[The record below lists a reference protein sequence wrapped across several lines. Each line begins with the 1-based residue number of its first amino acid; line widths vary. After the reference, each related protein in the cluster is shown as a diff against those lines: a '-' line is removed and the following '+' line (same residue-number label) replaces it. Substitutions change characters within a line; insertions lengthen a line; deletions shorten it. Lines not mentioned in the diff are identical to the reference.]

1 MKIILAVD
9 ENWGIGK
16 GNEMLFHLS
25 TDLKHFK
32 EETIHNIV
40 IMGRNTYESMG
51 SGLTDRENIVLSRNT
66 DYRLDDAKVFNDYK
80 EVLSFV
86 ENSPNEA
93 YVIGGSQT
101 VDIFLPFCNEAI
113 ITKIKAKKD
122 ADTYLHN
129 FDQDKDFKLVS
140 ESQNHEENGIHFSYV
155 TYRRK
160 KWTKQKFL

>member
-51 SGLTDRENIVLSRNT
+51 GGLTDRENIVLSRNT
-66 DYRLDDAKVFNDYK
+66 DYRLDDAKVFSDYK

-86 ENSPNEA
+86 ENSPKEA
-93 YVIGGSQT
+93 YVIGGSQI

-113 ITKIKAKKD
+113 ITKIYASRD

-129 FDQDKDFKLVS
+129 FDKDNNFEIINKS
-140 ESQNHEENGIHFSYV
+140 GINKENEIKFEYI

-160 KWTKQKFL
+160 

>member
-51 SGLTDRENIVLSRNT
+51 GGLTDRKNIVLSRNT

-86 ENSPNEA
+86 ENSPKEA
-93 YVIGGSQT
+93 YVIGGSQII
-101 VDIFLPFCNEAI
+101 DIFLPFCNEAI
-113 ITKIKAKKD
+113 ITKIYASRD

-129 FDQDKDFKLVS
+129 FDKDNNFEIINKS
-140 ESQNHEENGIHFSYV
+140 GINKENGIKFEYI

-160 KWTKQKFL
+160 

>member
-93 YVIGGSQT
+93 YVIGGSQI

-113 ITKIKAKKD
+113 ITKIYASRD

-129 FDQDKDFKLVS
+129 FDKDNNFEIINKS
-140 ESQNHEENGIHFSYV
+140 GINKENGIKFEYI

-160 KWTKQKFL
+160 

>member
-51 SGLTDRENIVLSRNT
+51 GGLTDRKNIVLSRNT

-86 ENSPNEA
+86 ENSPKEA
-93 YVIGGSQT
+93 YVIGGSQI

-113 ITKIKAKKD
+113 ITKIYASRD

-129 FDQDKDFKLVS
+129 FDKDNNFEIINKS
-140 ESQNHEENGIHFSYV
+140 GTNQENGIKFEYI

-160 KWTKQKFL
+160 

>member
-9 ENWGIGK
+9 ENRGIGK

-86 ENSPNEA
+86 ENSPKET
-93 YVIGGSQT
+93 YVIGGSQI
-101 VDIFLPFCNEAI
+101 VDVFLPFCNEAI
-113 ITKIKAKKD
+113 ITKIYESRD

-129 FDQDKDFKLVS
+129 FDKDNNFEIINKS
-140 ESQNHEENGIHFSYV
+140 GINKENGIKFEYI

-160 KWTKQKFL
+160 

>member
-51 SGLTDRENIVLSRNT
+51 GGLTDRKNIVLSRNT

-86 ENSPNEA
+86 ENSPKEA
-93 YVIGGSQT
+93 YVIGGSQI
-101 VDIFLPFCNEAI
+101 VDILLPFCNEAI
-113 ITKIKAKKD
+113 ITKIYASRD

-129 FDQDKDFKLVS
+129 FDKDNNFEIINKS
-140 ESQNHEENGIHFSYV
+140 GTNKENGIKFEYI

-160 KWTKQKFL
+160 

>member
-9 ENWGIGK
+9 ENRGIGK

-93 YVIGGSQT
+93 YVIGGSQI

-113 ITKIKAKKD
+113 ITKIYASRD

-129 FDQDKDFKLVS
+129 FDKDNNFEIINKS
-140 ESQNHEENGIHFSYV
+140 GINKENGIKFEYI

-160 KWTKQKFL
+160 

>member
-16 GNEMLFHLS
+16 DNEMLFHLS

-51 SGLTDRENIVLSRNT
+51 GGLTDRKNIVLSRNT

-86 ENSPNEA
+86 ENSPKEA
-93 YVIGGSQT
+93 YVIGGSQII
-101 VDIFLPFCNEAI
+101 DIFLPFCNEAI
-113 ITKIKAKKD
+113 ITKIYASRD

-129 FDQDKDFKLVS
+129 FDKDNNFEIINKS
-140 ESQNHEENGIHFSYV
+140 GINKENEIKFEYI

-160 KWTKQKFL
+160 

>member
-51 SGLTDRENIVLSRNT
+51 GGLTDRENIVLSRNT
-66 DYRLDDAKVFNDYK
+66 DYRIDDAKVFSDYK

-86 ENSPNEA
+86 ENSPKEA
-93 YVIGGSQT
+93 YVIGGSQI

-113 ITKIKAKKD
+113 ITKIYASRD

-129 FDQDKDFKLVS
+129 FDKDNNFEIINKS
-140 ESQNHEENGIHFSYV
+140 GINKENEIKFEYI

-160 KWTKQKFL
+160 

>member
-51 SGLTDRENIVLSRNT
+51 GGLTDRKNIVLSRNT

-93 YVIGGSQT
+93 YVIGGSQI

-113 ITKIKAKKD
+113 ITKIYASRD
-122 ADTYLHN
+122 ADTYIHN
-129 FDQDKDFKLVS
+129 FDKDNNFEIINKS
-140 ESQNHEENGIHFSYV
+140 GINKENGIKFEYI

-160 KWTKQKFL
+160 

>member
-86 ENSPNEA
+86 ENSSNEA
-93 YVIGGSQT
+93 YVIGGSQI

-113 ITKIKAKKD
+113 ITKIYASRD

-129 FDQDKDFKLVS
+129 FDKDNNFEIINKS
-140 ESQNHEENGIHFSYV
+140 GINKENGIKFEYI

-160 KWTKQKFL
+160 

>member
-9 ENWGIGK
+9 ENRGIGK

-25 TDLKHFK
+25 TDLKHFR
-32 EETIHNIV
+32 EETIHNTV

-51 SGLTDRENIVLSRNT
+51 SALVHRENIVLSRDT
-66 DYRLDDAKVFNDYK
+66 DYKLEDAKVFNDYK

-93 YVIGGSQT
+93 YVIGGSQII
-101 VDIFLPFCNEAI
+101 DIFLPFCNEAI
-113 ITKIKAKKD
+113 ITKIYASRD

-129 FDQDKDFKLVS
+129 FDKDNNFEIINKS
-140 ESQNHEENGIHFSYV
+140 GINKENGIKFEYI

-160 KWTKQKFL
+160 

>member
-51 SGLTDRENIVLSRNT
+51 GGLTDRKNIVLSRNT

-86 ENSPNEA
+86 ENSPKEA
-93 YVIGGSQT
+93 YVIGGSQI

-113 ITKIKAKKD
+113 ITKIYASRD

-129 FDQDKDFKLVS
+129 FDKDNNFEIINKS
-140 ESQNHEENGIHFSYV
+140 GINKENGIKFEYI

-160 KWTKQKFL
+160 

>member
-86 ENSPNEA
+86 ENNPKEA
-93 YVIGGSQT
+93 YVIGGSQI

-113 ITKIKAKKD
+113 ITKIYASRD

-129 FDQDKDFKLVS
+129 FDKDNNFEIINKS
-140 ESQNHEENGIHFSYV
+140 GINKENGIKFEYI

-160 KWTKQKFL
+160 

>member
-51 SGLTDRENIVLSRNT
+51 GGLTDRENIVLSRNT

-86 ENSPNEA
+86 ENSPKEA
-93 YVIGGSQT
+93 YVIGGSQI

-113 ITKIKAKKD
+113 ITKIYASRD

-129 FDQDKDFKLVS
+129 FDKDNNFEIINKS
-140 ESQNHEENGIHFSYV
+140 GINKENGIKFEYI

-160 KWTKQKFL
+160 

>member
-16 GNEMLFHLS
+16 DNEMLFHLS

-51 SGLTDRENIVLSRNT
+51 GGLTDRKNIVLSRNT

-86 ENSPNEA
+86 ENSPKEA
-93 YVIGGSQT
+93 YVIGGSQII
-101 VDIFLPFCNEAI
+101 DIFLPFCNEAI
-113 ITKIKAKKD
+113 ITKIYASRD

-129 FDQDKDFKLVS
+129 FDKDNNFEIINKS
-140 ESQNHEENGIHFSYV
+140 GTNKENGIKFEYI

-160 KWTKQKFL
+160 

>member
-51 SGLTDRENIVLSRNT
+51 GGLTDRKNIVLSRNT

-113 ITKIKAKKD
+113 ITKIYASRD

-129 FDQDKDFKLVS
+129 FDKDNNFEIINKS
-140 ESQNHEENGIHFSYV
+140 GINKENGIKFEYI

-160 KWTKQKFL
+160 

>member
-51 SGLTDRENIVLSRNT
+51 GGLTDRKNIVLSRNT
-66 DYRLDDAKVFNDYK
+66 DYRLDDAKVCNDYK

-86 ENSPNEA
+86 ENSPKEA
-93 YVIGGSQT
+93 YVIGGSQI

-113 ITKIKAKKD
+113 ITKIYASRD

-129 FDQDKDFKLVS
+129 FDKDNNFEIINKS
-140 ESQNHEENGIHFSYV
+140 GTNKENGIKFEYI

-160 KWTKQKFL
+160 

>member
-9 ENWGIGK
+9 ENWGIGN

-86 ENSPNEA
+86 ENSPKEA
-93 YVIGGSQT
+93 YVIGGSQI

-113 ITKIKAKKD
+113 ITKIYASRD

-129 FDQDKDFKLVS
+129 FDKDNNFEIINKS
-140 ESQNHEENGIHFSYV
+140 GINKENGIKFEYI

-160 KWTKQKFL
+160 

>member
-86 ENSPNEA
+86 ENSPIEA
-93 YVIGGSQT
+93 YVIGGSQI

-113 ITKIKAKKD
+113 ITKIYASRD

-129 FDQDKDFKLVS
+129 FDKDNNFEIINKS
-140 ESQNHEENGIHFSYV
+140 GINKENGIKFEYI

-160 KWTKQKFL
+160 

>member
-51 SGLTDRENIVLSRNT
+51 GGLTDRENIVLSRNT
-66 DYRLDDAKVFNDYK
+66 DYRLDDAKVFSDYK

-86 ENSPNEA
+86 ENSPKEA
-93 YVIGGSQT
+93 YVIGGSQI
-101 VDIFLPFCNEAI
+101 VDIFLPFCNETI
-113 ITKIKAKKD
+113 ITKIYASRD

-129 FDQDKDFKLVS
+129 FDKDNNFEIINKS
-140 ESQNHEENGIHFSYV
+140 GINKENEIKFEYI

-160 KWTKQKFL
+160 

>member
-16 GNEMLFHLS
+16 GNEILFHLS

-51 SGLTDRENIVLSRNT
+51 GGLTDRKNIVLSRNT

-86 ENSPNEA
+86 ENSPKEA
-93 YVIGGSQT
+93 YVIGGSQI

-113 ITKIKAKKD
+113 ITKIYASRD

-129 FDQDKDFKLVS
+129 FDKDNNFEIINKS
-140 ESQNHEENGIHFSYV
+140 GTNKENGIKFEYI

-160 KWTKQKFL
+160 

>member
-113 ITKIKAKKD
+113 ITKIYASRD

-129 FDQDKDFKLVS
+129 FDKDNNFEIINKS
-140 ESQNHEENGIHFSYV
+140 GINKENGIKFEYI

-160 KWTKQKFL
+160 

>member
-51 SGLTDRENIVLSRNT
+51 GGLTDRENIVLSRNT

-86 ENSPNEA
+86 ENSPKEA
-93 YVIGGSQT
+93 YVIGGSQI

-113 ITKIKAKKD
+113 ITKIYASRD

-129 FDQDKDFKLVS
+129 FDKDNNFEIINKS
-140 ESQNHEENGIHFSYV
+140 GINKENEIKFEYI

-160 KWTKQKFL
+160 

>member
-51 SGLTDRENIVLSRNT
+51 GGLIDRENIVLSRNT

-86 ENSPNEA
+86 ENSPKEA
-93 YVIGGSQT
+93 YVIGGSQII
-101 VDIFLPFCNEAI
+101 DIFLPFCNEAI
-113 ITKIKAKKD
+113 ITKIYASRD

-129 FDQDKDFKLVS
+129 FDKDNNFEIINKS
-140 ESQNHEENGIHFSYV
+140 GINKENGIKFEYI

-160 KWTKQKFL
+160 

>member
-113 ITKIKAKKD
+113 ITKIYERRD

-129 FDQDKDFKLVS
+129 FDKDNNFEIINKS
-140 ESQNHEENGIHFSYV
+140 GTNKENGIKFEYI

-160 KWTKQKFL
+160 

>member
-25 TDLKHFK
+25 TDLKHFR

-51 SGLTDRENIVLSRNT
+51 GGLTDRKNIVLSRNT

-86 ENSPNEA
+86 ENSPKET
-93 YVIGGSQT
+93 YVIGGSQI

-113 ITKIKAKKD
+113 ITKIYASRD

-129 FDQDKDFKLVS
+129 FDKDNNFEIINKS
-140 ESQNHEENGIHFSYV
+140 GTNKENGIKFEYI

-160 KWTKQKFL
+160 

>member
-51 SGLTDRENIVLSRNT
+51 GGLTDRKNIVISRNT

-86 ENSPNEA
+86 ENSPKEA
-93 YVIGGSQT
+93 YVIGGSQI

-113 ITKIKAKKD
+113 ITKIYASRD

-129 FDQDKDFKLVS
+129 FDKDNNFEIINKS
-140 ESQNHEENGIHFSYV
+140 GINKENGIKFEYI

-160 KWTKQKFL
+160 

>member
-51 SGLTDRENIVLSRNT
+51 GGLTDRKNIVLSRNT

-93 YVIGGSQT
+93 YVIGGSQI

-113 ITKIKAKKD
+113 ITKIYERRD

-129 FDQDKDFKLVS
+129 FDKDNNFEIINKS
-140 ESQNHEENGIHFSYV
+140 GINKENGIKFEYI

-160 KWTKQKFL
+160 

>member
-9 ENWGIGK
+9 ENRGIGK

-86 ENSPNEA
+86 ENSPKET
-93 YVIGGSQT
+93 YVIGGSQI
-101 VDIFLPFCNEAI
+101 VDVFLLFCNEAI
-113 ITKIKAKKD
+113 ITKIYESRD

-129 FDQDKDFKLVS
+129 FDKDNNFEIINKS
-140 ESQNHEENGIHFSYV
+140 GINKENGIKFEYI

-160 KWTKQKFL
+160 

>member
-9 ENWGIGK
+9 ENRGIGK

-86 ENSPNEA
+86 ENSPKET
-93 YVIGGSQT
+93 YVIGGSQI
-101 VDIFLPFCNEAI
+101 VDVFLPFCNEAI
-113 ITKIKAKKD
+113 ITKIYASRD

-129 FDQDKDFKLVS
+129 FDKDNNFEIINKS
-140 ESQNHEENGIHFSYV
+140 GINKENGIKFEYI

-160 KWTKQKFL
+160 

>member
-16 GNEMLFHLS
+16 DNEMLFHLS

-51 SGLTDRENIVLSRNT
+51 GGLTDRKNIVLSRNT

-86 ENSPNEA
+86 ENSPKEA
-93 YVIGGSQT
+93 YVIGGSQI

-113 ITKIKAKKD
+113 ITKIYASRD

-129 FDQDKDFKLVS
+129 FDKDNNFEIINKS
-140 ESQNHEENGIHFSYV
+140 GTNKENGIKFEYI

-160 KWTKQKFL
+160 

>member
-9 ENWGIGK
+9 ENRGIGK

-32 EETIHNIV
+32 EKTIHNIV

-86 ENSPNEA
+86 ENSPKET
-93 YVIGGSQT
+93 YVIGGSQI
-101 VDIFLPFCNEAI
+101 VDVFLPFCNEAI
-113 ITKIKAKKD
+113 ITKIYASRD

-129 FDQDKDFKLVS
+129 FDKDNNFEIINKS
-140 ESQNHEENGIHFSYV
+140 GINKENGIKFEYI

-160 KWTKQKFL
+160 

>member
-51 SGLTDRENIVLSRNT
+51 GGLTDRKNIVLSRNT

-86 ENSPNEA
+86 ENSPKEA
-93 YVIGGSQT
+93 YVIGGSQI

-113 ITKIKAKKD
+113 ITKIYASRD

-129 FDQDKDFKLVS
+129 FDKDNNFEIINKS
-140 ESQNHEENGIHFSYV
+140 GTNKENGIKFEYI

-160 KWTKQKFL
+160 

>member
-51 SGLTDRENIVLSRNT
+51 GGLTDRENIVLSRNT
-66 DYRLDDAKVFNDYK
+66 DYRLDDAKVFSDYK

-86 ENSPNEA
+86 ENSPKEA
-93 YVIGGSQT
+93 YVIGGSQI
-101 VDIFLPFCNEAI
+101 VDIFLPFCNESI
-113 ITKIKAKKD
+113 ITKIYASRD

-129 FDQDKDFKLVS
+129 FDKDNNFEIINKS
-140 ESQNHEENGIHFSYV
+140 GINKETEIKFEYI

-160 KWTKQKFL
+160 

>member
-40 IMGRNTYESMG
+40 IMGRNRYESMG
-51 SGLTDRENIVLSRNT
+51 GGLTDRKNIVLSRNT
-66 DYRLDDAKVFNDYK
+66 DYKLDDAKVFNDYK

-86 ENSPNEA
+86 ENSPKEA
-93 YVIGGSQT
+93 YVIGGSQI

-113 ITKIKAKKD
+113 ITKIYASRD

-129 FDQDKDFKLVS
+129 FDKDNNFEIINKS
-140 ESQNHEENGIHFSYV
+140 GTNKENGIKFEYI

-160 KWTKQKFL
+160 

>member
-9 ENWGIGK
+9 ENRGIGK

-86 ENSPNEA
+86 ENSPKET
-93 YVIGGSQT
+93 YVIGGSQI
-101 VDIFLPFCNEAI
+101 VDVFLPFCNEAI
-113 ITKIKAKKD
+113 ITKIYESRD
-122 ADTYLHN
+122 ADTYLNN
-129 FDQDKDFKLVS
+129 FDKDNNFEIINKS
-140 ESQNHEENGIHFSYV
+140 GINKENGIKFEYI

-160 KWTKQKFL
+160 

>member
-51 SGLTDRENIVLSRNT
+51 GGLTDRKNIVLSRNT

-93 YVIGGSQT
+93 YVIGGSQI

-113 ITKIKAKKD
+113 ITKIYASRD

-129 FDQDKDFKLVS
+129 FDKDNNFEIINKS
-140 ESQNHEENGIHFSYV
+140 GINKENGIKFEYI

-160 KWTKQKFL
+160 

>member
-51 SGLTDRENIVLSRNT
+51 GGLTDRKNIVLSRNT

-86 ENSPNEA
+86 ENSPKEA
-93 YVIGGSQT
+93 YVIGGSQII
-101 VDIFLPFCNEAI
+101 DIFLPFCNEAI
-113 ITKIKAKKD
+113 ITKIYASRD

-129 FDQDKDFKLVS
+129 FDKDNNFEIINKS
-140 ESQNHEENGIHFSYV
+140 GTNKENGIKFEYI

-160 KWTKQKFL
+160 

>member
-51 SGLTDRENIVLSRNT
+51 GGLTDRKNIVLSRNT
-66 DYRLDDAKVFNDYK
+66 DYKLDDAKVFNDYK

-86 ENSPNEA
+86 ENSPKEA
-93 YVIGGSQT
+93 YVIGGSQI

-113 ITKIKAKKD
+113 ITKIYASRD

-129 FDQDKDFKLVS
+129 FDKDNNFEIINKS
-140 ESQNHEENGIHFSYV
+140 GTNKENGIKFEYI

-160 KWTKQKFL
+160 